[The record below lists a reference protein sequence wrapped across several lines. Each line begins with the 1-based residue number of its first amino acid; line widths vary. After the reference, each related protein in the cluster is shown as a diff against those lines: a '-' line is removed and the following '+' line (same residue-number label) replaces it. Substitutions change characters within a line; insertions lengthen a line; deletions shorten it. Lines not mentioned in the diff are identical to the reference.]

1 MIYLVTYYKR
11 SVVSQ
16 DHRPP
21 KSLVFIE
28 SRNLALDNV
37 VSLLKE
43 LTADDIDESS
53 IEMIGQKDWQA
64 AKIDSPGVRFYKL
77 D

>member
-1 MIYLVTYYKR
+1 
-11 SVVSQ
+11 
-16 DHRPP
+16 
-21 KSLVFIE
+21 
-28 SRNLALDNV
+28 